1 LSIFKTIWQRLKNA
15 FLSLQ
20 TYDVLSPDFKQRR
33 QVNRMLR
40 SRPASS
46 LNKWFKSYYQ
56 PIGIAPSVAAFAYS
70 YLEKYSGL
78 RIARVLPS
86 DRLEADLHWTEVCWF
101 DWENRLCEDF
111 WHCFGVDMSDHLED
125 FDPYTVADLLEFLN
139 CQLPQNSRFRKD
151 NKSDNIRL

>member
-40 SRPASS
+40 DRPTLS
-46 LNKWFKSYYQ
+46 LNQWFKSYHQ
-56 PIGIAPSVAAFAYS
+56 SSGIAPSVAAFAYR
-70 YLEKYSGL
+70 YLEEYSGL
-78 RIARVLPS
+78 RIARVLPG

-111 WHCFGVDMSDHLED
+111 WHCFGVDMSDRLED
-125 FDPYTVADLLEFLN
+125 FAPSTIAELVEFLN
-139 CQLPQNSRFRKD
+139 CQISENSRFHRD